1 MKAVRF
7 HEFGEAAVLRVE
19 DVEDPTPGPGE
30 VLVRVAATSFNGVDA
45 GIRGGWLQGPF
56 PVALPHTPGVDVAG
70 TVSALGAGV
79 TLFEVGQPVV
89 GFLPMVPDGA
99 AAELVVAP
107 AEVLAAA
114 PVAVPLTDAAA
125 LPLVGLTAWQAL
137 TEHAQVEAGQR
148 VLVVGA
154 SGGVGA
160 YAVQLAHH
168 LGAHVTATASARHAD
183 RVRDLGADE
192 VVDHTRVDVATAVA
206 GPVDVV
212 LNLAPTD
219 PATLAALAGL
229 VRPGGALVNTVVA
242 VDPPTAE
249 GMRAVNVF
257 VRSDADQLAHLVSLV
272 DGGDLR
278 IEVADRVPLAD
289 LAALH
294 ARADDGGLPGKTVVV
309 VG

>member
-79 TLFEVGQPVV
+79 TSFEVGQPVV

-249 GMRAVNVF
+249 GLRAVNVF

>member
-7 HEFGEAAVLRVE
+7 HEFGEADVLHVE
-19 DVEDPTPGPGE
+19 EVEDPTPGPGE
-30 VLVRVAATSFNGVDA
+30 VVVRVAATSFNGVDA

-56 PVALPHTPGVDVAG
+56 PVALPHTPGADVAG

-79 TLFEVGQPVV
+79 TSVEVGQQVV

-107 AEVLAAA
+107 AEALAAA
-114 PVAVPLTDAAA
+114 PVSVPLVDAAA

-137 TEHAQVEAGQR
+137 TEQAQVTAGQR

-160 YAVQLAHH
+160 YAVQLARH
-168 LGAHVTATASARHAD
+168 LGAHVIATASDRHAA
-183 RVRDLGADE
+183 RVRDLGADD
-192 VVDHTRVDVATAVA
+192 VVDHTVTDVTTAVT

-219 PATLAALAGL
+219 PAALAGLAGL
-229 VRPGGALVNTVVA
+229 VRPGGVLVNTVVA
-242 VDPPTAE
+242 VDPPTVAGVRAE
-249 GMRAVNVF
+249 NVF
-257 VRSDADQLAHLVSLV
+257 VRSDADQLAHLVALV
-272 DGGDLR
+272 DAGDLR
-278 IEVADRVPLAD
+278 IEVADRVPLTD
-289 LAALH
+289 LAAVH
-294 ARADDGGLPGKTVVV
+294 ARADAGGLPGKTVVE

>member
-79 TLFEVGQPVV
+79 TSFEVGQPVV